1 MTPIEIAC
9 RHTNSIS
16 GLNCGA
22 EAGEACRWADT
33 EELVYSPHFHAE
45 RIEDAAAMT
54 RLADPVNAAAFDRA
68 VENSGLV

>member
-9 RHTNSIS
+9 RHTNSVS

-22 EAGEACRWADT
+22 QAGDACRWADT
-33 EELVYSPHFHAE
+33 EALVYCPSFHSE
-45 RIEDAAAMT
+45 RVEDAAAMSGGG
-54 RLADPVNAAAFDRA
+54 DVSAAAFDRA